1 MLHRERRTSSRS
13 SSSSGFSRRES
24 LFDLLFLLRRS
35 SHRHKAQVENE
46 SISTSI
52 TLKAAKDVKT
62 WVSFT
67 PLQFYN
73 LKISLANFSKSYS
86 AFMEFFLIESN

>member
-35 SHRHKAQVENE
+35 SHRHKAQVENDIYYAQ
-46 SISTSI
+46 SC
-52 TLKAAKDVKT
+52 KGC
-62 WVSFT
+62 
-67 PLQFYN
+67 QN
-73 LKISLANFSKSYS
+73 
-86 AFMEFFLIESN
+86 MG